1 MTFPLNLEALF
12 GKPIMFLIFGLIGF
26 AFGFVLESSGFGN
39 SKKLAAQFY
48 FKDMTV
54 LKVMFGAIIT
64 AMVLIFMMVG
74 LGVLDYNQIWVNP
87 TYLWS
92 GIVGGL
98 IMGIGFIV
106 GGFCP
111 GTSLVGMA
119 TGKIDGL
126 FFVLGGLFGIFL
138 FGETEKFFDNWWQ
151 TSGYLGRFTLMDWLK
166 VPTGVIVFAIVVMAV
181 LAFFAAE
188 QLEKHFGNRD
198 LTKEPK
204 KRVFGA
210 IALIGMAALVI
221 LIGTPTTEE
230 KWDQIA
236 AVKEPAL
243 ANREVQIDSAEL
255 YKTLYDNRIKLTL
268 LDVRDEADYNQ
279 FHIRGAQHTP
289 LSELPALIP
298 DMVAHSAANTVY
310 VVTSNDEATATQAW
324 KMLTAESVPNVY
336 ILGGGI
342 NGWID
347 AFGKDEPIIQKVT
360 FPVREDQLQYIFPA
374 ALGDRYECSDPNP
387 IENEE
392 LEFEPKIKLQLKR
405 DKSGGGCG

>member
-1 MTFPLNLEALF
+1 MTFPLNLEALV
-12 GKPIMFLIFGLIGF
+12 GKPLMFLVFGLIGF

-64 AMVLIFMMVG
+64 AMVLIFLMVG

-98 IMGIGFIV
+98 IMGVGFIV

-126 FFVLGGLFGIFL
+126 LFVLGGLFGIFL
-138 FGETEKFFDNWWQ
+138 FGETEQFFDNWWQ

-166 VPTGVIVFAIVVMAV
+166 VPTGVIVLAIVVMAV

-188 QLEKHFGNRD
+188 QLEKHFGKRD
-198 LTKEPK
+198 LNKEPK
-204 KRVFGA
+204 KRAFGA
-210 IALIGMAALVI
+210 IALIGLAALVI

-236 AVKEPAL
+236 AVKEPTL
-243 ANREVQIDSAEL
+243 ANREVQIEPAEL
-255 YKTLYDNRIKLTL
+255 YKTLYDNRLKLTL
-268 LDVRDEADYNQ
+268 LDVRNEADYNL
-279 FHIRGAQHTP
+279 FHIRGAQNVAVSD
-289 LSELPALIP
+289 LKARIP
-298 DMVAHSAANTVY
+298 GMLAHPVANGVTV
-310 VVTSNDEATATQAW
+310 VVSNDEATATQAW
-324 KMLTAESVPNVY
+324 KVLTAESVPNVY

-347 AFGKDEPIIQKVT
+347 KFGKDETDIMKVGA
-360 FPVREDQLQYIFPA
+360 PVPDDQLQYIFPA
-374 ALGDRYECSDPNP
+374 ALGDRYECADPNP

-392 LEFEPKIKLQLKR
+392 LEFTAKIKLQMKR